1 MYGTDTQH
9 VKPLVPDDNTLFVK
23 LVISVAQIQRHNHN
37 AEPLRV
43 YKRTDAIALDF
54 DQFVIADPQVQ
65 RHNHNAEPF
74 GLYELVVAVAQI
86 QRHNDYTEPLR
97 VYKHSDSIALR
108 IHQLEPKYPEP
119 QRTEHIKTIVRQHCK
134 LDHRQPCTPEHIP
147 CHCIQLN
154 LPQLLQNSD
163 QFIRGQ
169 KDSSST
175 GRSSEAVR
183 PARS

>member
-43 YKRTDAIALDF
+43 YKHSDS
-54 DQFVIADPQVQ
+54 
-65 RHNHNAEPF
+65 
-74 GLYELVVAVAQI
+74 VAF
-86 QRHNDYTEPLR
+86 R

-134 LDHRQPCTPEHIP
+134 LDHRQPCTSGYIP